1 MKKILKMLLK
11 MLPILLYPYLY
22 MIIVSVSPVIADAV
36 PESVSS
42 YLNIY
47 NPITAF
53 VMTVIVHVLVI
64 LSHITFIAN
73 AVKGN
78 YSSKDLALLTA
89 ICKLVH
95 IPAFILHFLLGALGL
110 FASIWGIGFI
120 AWAIVI
126 DILTILQTGIMSI
139 TTAVRCAKE
148 KVFSTTYSAIF
159 SVLGFIYCIDVVS
172 SILVFIKTSEA
183 NKKGVPST

>member
-1 MKKILKMLLK
+1 MLLK

-47 NPITAF
+47 NPINAF

-78 YSSKDLALLTA
+78 YSAKDLALLTA

-120 AWAIVI
+120 AWAIV
-126 DILTILQTGIMSI
+126 
-139 TTAVRCAKE
+139 R
-148 KVFSTTYSAIF
+148 
-159 SVLGFIYCIDVVS
+159 GFIYCIDVVS

>member
-1 MKKILKMLLK
+1 MLLK

-47 NPITAF
+47 NPINAF

-78 YSSKDLALLTA
+78 YSAKDLALLTA

-126 DILTILQTGIMSI
+126 DILTILQT
-139 TTAVRCAKE
+139 AVRCTKE

>member
-1 MKKILKMLLK
+1 MLLK

-78 YSSKDLALLTA
+78 NSSKDLALLTA

-159 SVLGFIYCIDVVS
+159 SVLGFVYCIDVVS